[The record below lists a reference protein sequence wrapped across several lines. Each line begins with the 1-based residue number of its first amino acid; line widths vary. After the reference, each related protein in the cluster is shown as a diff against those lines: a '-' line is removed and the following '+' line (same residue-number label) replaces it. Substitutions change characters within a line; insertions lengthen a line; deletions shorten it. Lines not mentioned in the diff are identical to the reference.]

1 MIEGRGPPETRM
13 SHPLGRNPREGGV
26 GGGGEAMQ
34 TGKADSEMTM
44 AMLMAMPMTATV
56 VVTATEQLTVLV
68 TVPLGQTVLLRAP
81 WRA

>member
-1 MIEGRGPPETRM
+1 
-13 SHPLGRNPREGGV
+13 
-26 GGGGEAMQ
+26 
-34 TGKADSEMTM
+34 M

>member
-1 MIEGRGPPETRM
+1 MIKGALTVHLTVPPPPDG
-13 SHPLGRNPREGGV
+13 SIRE
-26 GGGGEAMQ
+26 
-34 TGKADSEMTM
+34 ADSAMTM

-68 TVPLGQTVLLRAP
+68 TVPLGQMVLLRAP